1 MKAILSL
8 HKRNHLCS
16 IPHSLILY
24 FCSGR
29 YHGSWLAAHRC
40 QESPSLQLH
49 LAPPALRPGAFRA
62 AVRAR
67 PAIPSQGKSGVR
79 GFNHLWAGGQEEPP
93 VQHLRQAISESFP
106 MFSAGPSSHDPQLE
120 PAH

>member
-8 HKRNHLCS
+8 HKCNHLCS

-29 YHGSWLAAHRC
+29 YHGSWMAAHRC

-79 GFNHLWAGGQEEPP
+79 GFNHLWAGVRRNPWSSILG
-93 VQHLRQAISESFP
+93 RQFQSPFP
-106 MFSAGPSSHDPQLE
+106 RSQQDQVPMIHS
-120 PAH
+120 